1 MDGPFRSFAHVSI
14 IHGLPDDDG
23 AFKSVLERMCHWDT
37 VATPQALAAVAHHYG
52 RWGFARDP
60 RAQQLLDRAAVLA
73 QDQADD
79 DFNVLAAAA
88 MLWDGGDHEQGY
100 FLTRQLADRRVADAA
115 SSMYDIHRG
124 FRDNTPDSYL
134 DDVVRDQW
142 LQRAVEEGSPLA
154 MYNMAYRNIFD
165 DELDFSRREPGQVL
179 RLLHG
184 ARQEPRRRAGAAAH
198 RRAAARPRH
207 RAGTA
212 GRRARLSASAGGRG
226 SRLARGA
233 RQIAL
238 AYAHGRGARKNR
250 FAAIEWAQ
258 HASRLQPD
266 DEGIDEIQSQV
277 LNSHS
282 LVKTIGTVFGAYMG
296 RGGISAEDL
305 PQAGRAVGMARPPV
319 RMEAVVPAAAGRRG
333 AGRRGTGAGHGAAVA
348 VCGAARRAGRGR
360 RGWPCPC
367 PSRAGRCCACPS
379 RHAHPAE
386 DGLLLTLAD
395 APALFREIE
404 RVRAQVGAPA
414 LDAVYL
420 NSECN
425 ASIRQHRRLWGGT
438 RNVLWLGLPLLEL
451 LSADA
456 CRAILAHECAHRR
469 PARTLCQPGVFRA
482 AAMAGSG
489 AATGASQGLG
499 ARRCGSS

>member
-52 RWGFARDP
+52 RWGFAQDP
-60 RAQQLLDRAAVLA
+60 ARAQQLLDRAAVLA

-100 FLTRQLADRRVADAA
+100 FLTRQLADRRGGRGQQHVR
-115 SSMYDIHRG
+115 HPPG

-134 DDVVRDQW
+134 DDAVRDQW
-142 LQRAVEEGSPLA
+142 LQRAVEEGRRWPCTTWPIATSSKT
-154 MYNMAYRNIFD
+154 NWI
-165 DELDFSRREPGQVL
+165 SRRENLDKVL

-184 ARQEPRRRAGAAAH
+184 ARQSRAPTLARLRIGVLLRDHGTEQEQQEGVRAYLRPLVDEDH
-198 RRAAARPRH
+198 DWRAAR
-207 RAGTA
+207 
-212 GRRARLSASAGGRG
+212 ASAE
-226 SRLARGA
+226 
-233 RQIAL
+233 IAL
-238 AYAHGRGARKNR
+238 AHAHGRGARKNR

-305 PQAGRAVGMARPPV
+305 PPKP
-319 RMEAVVPAAAGRRG
+319 
-333 AGRRGTGAGHGAAVA
+333 
-348 VCGAARRAGRGR
+348 
-360 RGWPCPC
+360 
-367 PSRAGRCCACPS
+367 
-379 RHAHPAE
+379 
-386 DGLLLTLAD
+386 D
-395 APALFREIE
+395 A
-404 RVRAQVGAPA
+404 Q
-414 LDAVYL
+414 
-420 NSECN
+420 
-425 ASIRQHRRLWGGT
+425 
-438 RNVLWLGLPLLEL
+438 
-451 LSADA
+451 
-456 CRAILAHECAHRR
+456 
-469 PARTLCQPGVFRA
+469 
-482 AAMAGSG
+482 
-489 AATGASQGLG
+489 
-499 ARRCGSS
+499 